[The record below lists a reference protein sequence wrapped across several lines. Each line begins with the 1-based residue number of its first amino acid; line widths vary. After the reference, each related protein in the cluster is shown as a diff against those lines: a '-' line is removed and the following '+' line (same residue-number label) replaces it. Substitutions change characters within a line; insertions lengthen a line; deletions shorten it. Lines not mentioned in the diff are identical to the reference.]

1 MDEKAPERLS
11 EKAALAKVREL
22 AFDSAKIVVLP
33 HGRKR
38 QRSRV
43 ISFRQIQLCCQRGTI
58 TEGPFLNQHGA
69 WQLNLYRHA
78 AGEEI
83 TCVVA
88 IDWPSRLLV
97 VTVIRGRH

>member
-1 MDEKAPERLS
+1 MDETAPERLS
-11 EKAALAKVREL
+11 QTAALAKVRQL
-22 AFDSAKIVVLP
+22 ASDSASIVVLP

-38 QRSRV
+38 QLTRA
-43 ISFRQIQLCCQRGTI
+43 ISFRQIQLCCQRGTM

-88 IDWPSRLLV
+88 IDWPSRLLI